1 MVEDGKRD
9 LDEQSWGKDQA
20 EVQND
25 EKLDE
30 EHERMSEAREEWED
44 EVCISI
50 WINTSTSS
58 MIHS

>member
-1 MVEDGKRD
+1 MVEDGRGD

-20 EVQND
+20 KVQND

-30 EHERMSEAREEWED
+30 EHEWMPEAREEWE

-50 WINTSTSS
+50 WINTSTWS